1 MPSAILKRHPRLR
14 TSRDSERSAAWLE
27 LFFDLV
33 FVLAVAELALYLRD
47 HLSPGGF
54 LGFAGLFV
62 PVWWTWIC
70 FSFYADQFDP
80 DDVVYRLV
88 MLVAMLLSIVLA
100 VSIPGALSVHVVI
113 FVAMYVALQ
122 VLVIGLYVW
131 GRRDPSA
138 RWLCTRF
145 AIGLTLGAGLWLVS
159 LWLSTPARYSIWA
172 LALLVEIGTPFIVS
186 LNLTGRIYYVSH
198 IPERLG
204 VFTLIVLGEAIVQ
217 VGASLVGTRWQAS
230 SILTAIGSFIIAA
243 CLWWI
248 YFDRIDFAVVDRA
261 LTKGKWEMVRSYSW
275 SYIHLAFYAGLTAT
289 SAGIALA
296 IAASPG
302 RLDNGPRIA
311 LCGGIAVAVLA
322 MSLIQQLGP
331 RRLSRSE
338 LFFRLAAS
346 IAALLLA
353 LFGMA
358 LPSLAV
364 VGLLALFLV
373 IITVYEVVFY
383 ERSRGDA
390 ENMNNPG
397 AEGSTTTSL

>member
-1 MPSAILKRHPRLR
+1 M
-14 TSRDSERSAAWLE
+14 
-27 LFFDLV
+27 
-33 FVLAVAELALYLRD
+33 
-47 HLSPGGF
+47 
-54 LGFAGLFV
+54 
-62 PVWWTWIC
+62 
-70 FSFYADQFDP
+70 
-80 DDVVYRLV
+80 
-88 MLVAMLLSIVLA
+88 
-100 VSIPGALSVHVVI
+100 
-113 FVAMYVALQ
+113 
-122 VLVIGLYVW
+122 
-131 GRRDPSA
+131 
-138 RWLCTRF
+138 
-145 AIGLTLGAGLWLVS
+145 
-159 LWLSTPARYSIWA
+159 
-172 LALLVEIGTPFIVS
+172 VEIGTPFIVS

-204 VFTLIVLGEAIVQ
+204 LFTLIVLGEAIVQ
-217 VGASLVGTRWQAS
+217 VGANLVGARWQAS

-248 YFDRIDFAVVDRA
+248 YFDRIDVAVVDRA

-296 IAASPG
+296 ITASPG
-302 RLDNGPRIA
+302 RLDNGPRVA

-338 LFFRLAAS
+338 LFFRLAAG

-353 LFGMA
+353 LFGMG

-364 VGLLALFLV
+364 VGLLALFLI

-383 ERSRGDA
+383 ERSRGDT
-390 ENMNNPG
+390 ENMNNPD
-397 AEGSTTTSL
+397 AAGSTTTSL